1 MFATILFAMAPAC
14 LPAQNSARR
23 RPGRRQF
30 AKALSLSLLTLAG
43 CRNARPYYQV
53 DYYFIPF

>member
-1 MFATILFAMAPAC
+1 MAPAC
-14 LPAQNSARR
+14 LPAQNSACR

-30 AKALSLSLLTLAG
+30 AKALALSLLTLAG
-43 CRNARPYYQV
+43 CRKARPYYQV